1 MEIVNRHLIP
11 VLDQVG
17 RDYEEGRIFLPQL
30 IQSAEAAKSAFELLK
45 ETLAKKGPQTH
56 SKGAILLATV
66 EGDIHDIGKNIV
78 KVVLENYGYT
88 ILDLGKDVPPAAVVQ
103 AAKERDIRL
112 VGLSALMTTT
122 VPSMEKT
129 IRLLRQELP
138 QCKVMVGGAVL
149 TAEYAKS
156 IGADFYAADAQQSV
170 QFARQVLG

>member
-1 MEIVNRHLIP
+1 MYMMTDTL
-11 VLDQVG
+11 L
-17 RDYEEGRIFLPQL
+17 
-30 IQSAEAAKSAFELLK
+30 QSIS
-45 ETLAKKGPQTH
+45 G
-56 SKGAILLATV
+56 
-66 EGDIHDIGKNIV
+66 
-78 KVVLENYGYT
+78 

-112 VGLSALMTTT
+112 VGLSALMNTT